1 MYAMLVVLG
10 AGACASGTTT
20 GAQTTPPPSRAPTDT
35 SALIPSGFGSLR
47 QEDISITIA
56 TNALRVRAL
65 PLDENFIR
73 TLAPDSYRSMQGLR
87 ESKRVAID
95 AIARRVG
102 SATVDLWYVN
112 FYNQQQGEAPIAP
125 RDVTLTN
132 SGRDFKPID
141 VIPIT
146 QGIGELRVRQGQ
158 TESAILVFDAS
169 INPNQPL
176 TMRIGTQQG
185 GNWDAVL
192 QRVEAE
198 RAKIRARG
206 GE

>member
-1 MYAMLVVLG
+1 L
-10 AGACASGTTT
+10 
-20 GAQTTPPPSRAPTDT
+20 
-35 SALIPSGFGSLR
+35 
-47 QEDISITIA
+47 SITVA

-87 ESKRVAID
+87 ESKRTAID
-95 AIARRVG
+95 EIARRSG
-102 SATVDLWYVN
+102 SSTVDLWYVN

-132 SGRDFKPID
+132 QGRDFKPID
-141 VIPIT
+141 VIAIT
-146 QGIGELRVRQGQ
+146 PGIGELRVRQGQ

-198 RAKIRARG
+198 RAKVRARG
-206 GE
+206 GDEPKDTWEGVRSFPPSHVSTYLRLSW